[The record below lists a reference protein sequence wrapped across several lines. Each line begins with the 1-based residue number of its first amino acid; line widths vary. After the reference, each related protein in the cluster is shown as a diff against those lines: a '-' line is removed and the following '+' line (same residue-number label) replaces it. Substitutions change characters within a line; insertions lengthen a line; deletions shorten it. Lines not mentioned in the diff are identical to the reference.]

1 MAEQLFIRIL
11 NMSLTG
17 SFVILAVLAIRILL
31 KKAPRI
37 FSYCLW
43 AVVLFRLLCP
53 ISFSAAFSPF
63 NALSSPTVEHGMI
76 EYIPQDAIQP
86 AQLLPPQDEPA
97 APVVKQGGTD
107 NADAGRAA
115 TDPIEYPTV
124 SLLQITVTI
133 WLCGILLMAFY
144 SIFMLVRL
152 KRHLR
157 RAVWEKDN
165 IYSTNAISTPF
176 VIGMVHPRIYLPASL
191 EEHEREYVLLHEQI
205 HIKRFDHIVKIIA
218 FITLCIHWFNP
229 FVWAAFFLSGKD
241 MEMSCDEAVIRRIG
255 SRRKKEYSASLLSM
269 ATGRRI
275 VSGVPL
281 AFGEGDTGS
290 RIKNVLRYKKP
301 AIFGVA
307 AAAIICMATAIILLA
322 NPQES
327 GSADNSLASKIQAL
341 FHSPSGEPDGTE
353 NNGSPRV
360 YYGVV
365 TEYTANN
372 TTWNILMIPGLDD
385 MDIPAAESISTY
397 FEREEQE
404 LLPGDLVEITFPAGE
419 ELSILEVYPARFS
432 ASAESIVVKWSG
444 FTLQRTNADTYRL
457 TFPSGAFPELS
468 GAKAGDMLSFYYE
481 EPEEPAF
488 ATSPS
493 ESENSGLIAT
503 APILAAGENE
513 YGGPILT
520 LDLSTAQIKDIF
532 SGFGLYI
539 RFLLEPA
546 DETYAV
552 GVRSIARSARVIDS
566 FVSDYDIP
574 YDQGGELAFSQDCV
588 FKVNYSMSG
597 IDYRDVSFDVFADF
611 INEDS
616 VQRSKPCLLTFKDGL
631 ITEAKLQNAYEQYG
645 INYSEFSL
653 SDYTYTYNYLS
664 EREGEEAFAKY
675 YTLVSSETLDI
686 ADCAGS
692 ELIEVYTGDIGD
704 GDGESGIVMFK
715 DAVGNLLGIQDAVMA
730 RVGWN
735 NVYLGEKEGTPFIM
749 NVHIEDRW
757 DNGVYCYWVYR
768 LDENGGIKQ
777 IAGSA
782 FNFAFPQGEYPI
794 TYDDAIFK
802 EWVNDMTA
810 WLEDCH
816 LILSTQD
823 GELRTEKISEA
834 DKYNYETLNL
844 KNREKELGL

>member
-53 ISFSAAFSPF
+53 VSFSAAFSPF

-76 EYIPQDAIQP
+76 EYIPQEAIQP
-86 AQLLPPQDEPA
+86 AQPLPSQDNPA
-97 APVVKQGGTD
+97 APAVTQGATD
-107 NADAGRAA
+107 NAGTGNAA
-115 TDPIEYPTV
+115 TDPTKYPTV

-152 KRHLR
+152 RRHLR
-157 RAVWEKDN
+157 NAVWEKDN
-165 IYSTNAISTPF
+165 IYITKAISTPF
-176 VIGMVHPRIYLPASL
+176 VIGIIRSRIYLPASL
-191 EEHEREYVLLHEQI
+191 ESHERKYVLLHEQI
-205 HIKRFDHIVKIIA
+205 HIKRFDHIIKIIA

-241 MEMSCDEAVIRRIG
+241 MEMSCDESVIRRIG
-255 SRRKKEYSASLLSM
+255 SRRKKEYSASLLNM
-269 ATGRRI
+269 ATGKRI
-275 VSGVPL
+275 ISGVPL
-281 AFGEGDTGS
+281 AFGEGDTES
-290 RIKNVLRYKKP
+290 RIKNVLRYKKTTV
-301 AIFGVA
+301 FGVA
-307 AAAIICMATAIILLA
+307 AAAVICMAAVIILLA
-322 NPQES
+322 NPREP
-327 GSADNSLASKIQAL
+327 GSMEDN
-341 FHSPSGEPDGTE
+341 
-353 NNGSPRV
+353 NSPRV

-365 TEYTANN
+365 TAYTVND
-372 TTWNILMIPGLDD
+372 TTWNILMVPGLGEL
-385 MDIPAAESISTY
+385 DIPDAESISTY

-419 ELSILEVYPARFS
+419 EISVLETYPARFS

-444 FTLQRTNADTYRL
+444 FSLQHTNTDSYRL

-468 GAKAGDMLSFYYE
+468 GAKAGDMLSFYHE

-520 LDLSTAQIKDIF
+520 VELSTARIKDIF
-532 SGFGLYI
+532 SGFGLSI
-539 RFLLEPA
+539 RFLLEPV

-552 GVRSIARSARVIDS
+552 SIRSIARSARVIDS

-597 IDYRDVSFDVFADF
+597 IDYREVTFDAFADF
-611 INEDS
+611 VSDHS
-616 VQRSKPCLLTFKDGL
+616 APCLLTFKDGL
-631 ITEAKLQNAYEQYG
+631 ITEAKLQTAYQKNG
-645 INYSEFSL
+645 IGYSEFSPTHDIY
-653 SDYTYTYNYLS
+653 SYLL
-664 EREGEEAFAKY
+664 EQEGEAAFYKY
-675 YTLVSSETLDI
+675 YTMASSETSDI
-686 ADCAGS
+686 ADRAGS
-692 ELIEVYTGDIGD
+692 ELIEIYTGNIGD
-704 GDGESGIVMFK
+704 GDSGIVMFK
-715 DAVGNLLGIQDAVMA
+715 DSEGNLMGTQDAHIA
-730 RVGWN
+730 RAGWN
-735 NVYLGEKEGTPFIM
+735 NIYLGEKEGVPFIM
-749 NVHIEDRW
+749 NVYIEDRW
-757 DNGVYCYWVYR
+757 DFGGYGYWVYR
-768 LDENGGIKQ
+768 LDENGGIRQ
-777 IAGSA
+777 IAGSS
-782 FNFAFPQGEYPI
+782 FDFAFPQDTYSYK
-794 TYDDAIFK
+794 YDDALFK
-802 EWVNDMTA
+802 EWVDDMTA
-810 WLEDCH
+810 WLEESH
-816 LILSTQD
+816 LILSTQE

-844 KNREKELGL
+844 RNREKELKLGL